1 VNRTIKVL
9 LVLNLL
15 GLSAILARSFV
26 VAPLAAAQSSTKVQ
40 DRDNQELVRLMDEDQ
55 ADRTPDDAKSIDWKL
70 VGPRD
75 ASRLSRVKEL
85 YSKNQLQ
92 TGGDYYHA
100 AMILQHGD
108 VAEDYLLAHEL
119 CVVAISKG
127 DTRATWLAAASED
140 RFLMNIDRPQRFAT
154 QFRCDGLPNCEYHL
168 YKLDAGVTDE
178 LRRVLDVPSLAEAKV
193 REARMNRKK

>member
-1 VNRTIKVL
+1 MKDRILKIL
-9 LVLNLL
+9 LVLNLIVL
-15 GLSAILARSFV
+15 TGAFLRPRLPVSSAE
-26 VAPLAAAQSSTKVQ
+26 AQTSSATK
-40 DRDNQELVRLMDEDQ
+40 DNPELTRLMDEDQ
-55 ADRTPDDAKSIDWKL
+55 ADRNRGDAKSIDWKI

-75 ASRLSRVKEL
+75 AARLKRVKEL
-85 YSKNQLQ
+85 YAQNKLQ

-108 VAEDYLLAHEL
+108 VAEDFLLAHEL

-127 DTRATWLAAASED
+127 DRRAKWLAAASED

-154 QFRCDGLPNCEYHL
+154 QFRCDGLPNCEYRL

-178 LRRVLDVPSLAEAKV
+178 LRKGLDVPSLAEAKA
-193 REARMNRKK
+193 REASMNKKK

>member
-1 VNRTIKVL
+1 MKDRTVKIL

-15 GLSAILARSFV
+15 VLTGIFLRQPLRVPSAD
-26 VAPLAAAQSSTKVQ
+26 AQTSSVTK
-40 DRDNQELVRLMDEDQ
+40 DNPELTRLMAEDQ
-55 ADRTPDDAKSIDWKL
+55 ADRTPDDAKSIDWKI

-75 ASRLSRVKEL
+75 TARLKRVKEL
-85 YSKNQLQ
+85 YAQNQLQ
-92 TGGDYYHA
+92 TGADYYHA

-127 DTRATWLAAASED
+127 DTRAKWLAAASED

-154 QFRCDGLPNCEYHL
+154 QFRCDGPNCEFHL

-178 LRRVLDVPSLAEAKV
+178 LRKGFDVPSLAEAKA
-193 REARMNRKK
+193 REAKMNKKK

>member
-1 VNRTIKVL
+1 MNRMVKVL

-15 GLSAILARSFV
+15 VLMVNFARSFGV
-26 VAPLAAAQSSTKVQ
+26 EPFAAAQSSASSQAK
-40 DRDNQELVRLMDEDQ
+40 DNQELAQLMDEDQ
-55 ADRTPDDAKSIDWKL
+55 ADRTPDDAKSIDWKI

-75 ASRLSRVKEL
+75 AARLKRVKEL
-85 YSKNQLQ
+85 YAQNQLQ
-92 TGGDYYHA
+92 TGHDYYHA

-127 DTRATWLAAASED
+127 DTRAKWLAAASED

-154 QFRCDGLPNCEYHL
+154 QFRCDGPNCEFHL
-168 YKLDAGVTDE
+168 YKLDSGVTDE
-178 LRRVLDVPSLAEAKV
+178 LRKGLDVPSLAEAKA
-193 REARMNRKK
+193 REAKMNKKK